1 MKRKLFFFSLLIL
14 FLSSSCS
21 EKKAQFEN
29 LLELPLPLK
38 RFELRIDSLSSY
50 KILYPQYVIENSKQR
65 LITLNYNLNRL
76 DFYELDEGSL
86 EKSITYDP
94 NLDFWKISGYS
105 YVNKDSIFLINEVN
119 DLFLTNYDGEIKSKI
134 NVKISSVVGKPH
146 IIPGYLDPVISKS
159 HIEIPNYFVAQ
170 KGIPSRVQFNDWADE
185 SLKVGIQVE
194 DDFVDGY
201 YGIFEYLYWTYQQ
214 VGDFFYVNWPNLS
227 EVYKYDLNWR
237 LVEKINLSGNGDKN
251 NRLIF
256 KRGLL
261 PEELRQKPT
270 LSEMRDI
277 SSNYTSNF
285 VFLNFLYNPFTNEF
299 YRIVAY
305 PIANNFLDIFQ
316 LDFENSE
323 RDYSIIVFD
332 RDLNFK
338 NEYAIAKGKYLI
350 QYGAYFVTPDGLA
363 IQRENEE
370 TDDVAVF
377 EVFKFD

>member
-119 DLFLTNYDGEIKSKI
+119 DLFLTNYDGEIKSQI